1 MSEAMTGLLAPDFS
15 SNKGDRAGRAWSC
28 ILWLYKSQRRETREG
43 RNNTAITKRKHT
55 DREQNTERT
64 EKKEKQRED
73 RQSKLRGRENWREK
87 QKQRDQK
94 KKRQKV
100 ERRPK
105 TEASPSD
112 KHLWILVQIAC
123 KPISRSRSLPAFFN
137 YLLPVAS
144 MRELFTHGSKLKN

>member
-1 MSEAMTGLLAPDFS
+1 LNVFLPLIQQKLVVGHAFYQLPTISHPQDVSLNSKISEAMTGLLAPDFS
-15 SNKGDRAGRAWSC
+15 SNKGERAGRAWSC

-94 KKRQKV
+94 KKRQKA

-112 KHLWILVQIAC
+112 KHL
-123 KPISRSRSLPAFFN
+123 
-137 YLLPVAS
+137 
-144 MRELFTHGSKLKN
+144 

>member
-1 MSEAMTGLLAPDFS
+1 MGEAMTGLLAPDFS
-15 SNKGDRAGRAWSC
+15 SNKGEHAGRAWSC
-28 ILWLYKSQRRETREG
+28 ILWRYKSQRRETREG

-55 DREQNTERT
+55 DREQNMERT

-73 RQSKLRGRENWREK
+73 RKSKMRGRENWREK

-94 KKRQKV
+94 IKKRQKA

-105 TEASPSD
+105 TEASPSN

-123 KPISRSRSLPAFFN
+123 KLSKPFSFPPCLFN
-137 YLLPVAS
+137 YLAS
-144 MRELFTHGSKLKN
+144 MRELFTRTAAS